1 MALSC
6 SARQPSS
13 KRLWTVETLLSLVSR
28 YPGTGFT
35 IFVII
40 RSELRIT
47 CVWVPQKDSRKQCYS
62 YYTGSSKVITCDLH
76 NFASLSHVLIMSK
89 SPDAKYTLISVNLE
103 HSVVTVSYT
112 RNGELS
118 QTTSCCV
125 FVYVNIP
132 NLYEVNNFHMEHFFN
147 WVSRVNRLLL
157 WF

>member
-6 SARQPSS
+6 SARQPFS

-28 YPGTGFT
+28 YPGTGLT

-47 CVWVPQKDSRKQCYS
+47 CVWVPQKYSGKQCHS
-62 YYTGSSKVITCDLH
+62 YYTDSSKVITCDLH
-76 NFASLSHVLIMSK
+76 TFASLSHVLILSK
-89 SPDAKYTLISVNLE
+89 SPDAKYALISVDLE
-103 HSVVTVSYT
+103 HSVVTVSYI

-125 FVYVNIP
+125 FVYVNITS
-132 NLYEVNNFHMEHFFN
+132 LYEVNNFHMEHFFN